1 MEKITKNPEPDS
13 LAESLAGDSGAC
25 PIPLTHDRLFET
37 HYWWHEMARNYHEPD
52 PFRYSLGAFVQAARS
67 VTFMLQKEQYV
78 FADFSWYESW
88 VEKAK
93 NDLAMSWLQSV
104 RTNVVHR
111 EALIPGSTLE
121 LRCLGDPRHAHG
133 KDDDP
138 THIRVSPFQCTHYY
152 IHTTLFSLSRMFSD
166 HAHEFER
173 RWSMEGLKDR
183 ELLEV
188 CADCYDRLDDLA
200 HFAHQQ
206 LGVSMEFSRSEGTSR
221 RLPCMK
227 DRTPH
232 RVARTIMRDGHEI
245 WVNESP
251 GLHACMGA

>member
-1 MEKITKNPEPDS
+1 MEKVMKNPEPDS
-13 LAESLAGDSGAC
+13 LAESLAGDGGAC
-25 PIPLTHDRLFET
+25 PIPLTHDRLDEI
-37 HYWWHEMARNYHEPD
+37 HYWWHEMGRNYHEPD
-52 PFRYSLGAFVQAARS
+52 RFRYSLGAFVQAARS
-67 VTFMLQKEQYV
+67 VTFMLQKEKHV
-78 FADFSWYESW
+78 FVDFTWYQSW
-88 VEKAK
+88 VEMATK
-93 NDLAMSWLQSV
+93 DFAMSWLQSA

-138 THIRVSPFQCTHYY
+138 TRIRVSPFQCTHYY

-173 RWSMEGLKDR
+173 RWSMEGLNGR

-188 CADCYDRLDDLA
+188 CADCFDRLVELV

-206 LGVSMEFSRSEGTSR
+206 LGVSMGSSRREGSSRS
-221 RLPCMK
+221 LPCME
-227 DRTPH
+227 DTTPH
-232 RVARTIMRDGHEI
+232 RVARTIMQDGHEI
-245 WVNESP
+245 WVNEPP
-251 GLHACMGA
+251 GLHNE

>member
-1 MEKITKNPEPDS
+1 VPNS
-13 LAESLAGDSGAC
+13 LADYLAGDGGAC
-25 PIPLTHDRLFET
+25 PIPLTHDRLHEV

-52 PFRYSLGAFVQAARS
+52 QFRYSLGAFVQAARS
-67 VTFMLQKEQYV
+67 VTFMLQKEQHV
-78 FADFSWYESW
+78 FADLSWYESW

-93 NDLAMSWLQSV
+93 KDSVMSWLQGA

-121 LRCLGDPRHAHG
+121 LRCIGNPRQPHG
-133 KDDDP
+133 DDDDDHP
-138 THIRVSPFQCTHYY
+138 SVYSVSPFQCTHYY
-152 IHTTLFSLSRMFSD
+152 IHSEPFTD

-188 CADCYDRLDDLA
+188 CADCFDRLDDLV

-206 LGVSMEFSRSEGTSR
+206 LGASMESSRREGSSRS
-221 RLPCMK
+221 LPCMV
-227 DRTPH
+227 DTTPH
-232 RVARTIMRDGHEI
+232 RVARTVMRDGQEI
-245 WVNESP
+245 WVNEPP
-251 GLHACMGA
+251 GLHNQ